1 MRAFHSTSFIGRLA
15 DVAEITVGLS
25 TPGAIQHEPA
35 GRFLVIQPRHVHES
49 GRPVSFGV
57 DHDTRM
63 DLSDRALHYCIQ
75 AGDVLFMSRGEKNR
89 AARIDQCVPNAV
101 PTVAFFV
108 LRPRPELVDAEYL
121 AWFLNQAPT
130 QAAISQVRTGAGTPM
145 VQRALFEGLSI
156 PLPPLAEQQQI
167 AYLSE
172 LQHREHALMERLA
185 SAVAQRNRGI
195 GTNFLLLTK
204 LLS

>member
-1 MRAFHSTSFIGRLA
+1 MELAQRAR
-15 DVAEITVGLS
+15 V
-25 TPGAIQHEPA
+25 
-35 GRFLVIQPRHVHES
+35 
-49 GRPVSFGV
+49 
-57 DHDTRM
+57 
-63 DLSDRALHYCIQ
+63 
-75 AGDVLFMSRGEKNR
+75 
-89 AARIDQCVPNAV
+89 
-101 PTVAFFV
+101 
-108 LRPRPELVDAEYL
+108 PELVDAEYL